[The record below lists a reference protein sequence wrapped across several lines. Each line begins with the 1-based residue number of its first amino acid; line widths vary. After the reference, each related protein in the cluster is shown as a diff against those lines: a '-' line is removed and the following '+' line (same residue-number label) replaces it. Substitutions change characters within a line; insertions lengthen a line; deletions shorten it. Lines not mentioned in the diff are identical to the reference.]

1 MERLLISFKSSYYS
15 EMPIGLGYEFKEFH
29 FTFIHV
35 LFEIFLFAV
44 KLFTE
49 NVKHRRFRKFRIGLE
64 VCHRLLSS
72 LGRYHDFSH
81 SCAETT
87 IQQDTE

>member
-1 MERLLISFKSSYYS
+1 MERLLISLKSGYYS

-49 NVKHRRFRKFRIGLE
+49 NGVVFVNLE
-64 VCHRLLSS
+64 
-72 LGRYHDFSH
+72 
-81 SCAETT
+81 
-87 IQQDTE
+87 